1 MFDSGPDSMETR
13 AAARRTWPA
22 RSYSLGREP
31 GDNLSAI
38 TTAEERLAMMWP
50 LALEAW
56 LLTGRGLPEY
66 ERALAPVVVLDHPTS
81 RNSGR

>member
-1 MFDSGPDSMETR
+1 MRETGPDSMESR

-31 GDNLSAI
+31 GDNLSAT
-38 TTAEERLAMMWP
+38 TTAEQRLAMMWP

-56 LLTGRGLPEY
+56 LLTGRRLPEY
-66 ERALAPVVVLDHPTS
+66 DRASSPVVVLDRPS
-81 RNSGR
+81 QGKPGR